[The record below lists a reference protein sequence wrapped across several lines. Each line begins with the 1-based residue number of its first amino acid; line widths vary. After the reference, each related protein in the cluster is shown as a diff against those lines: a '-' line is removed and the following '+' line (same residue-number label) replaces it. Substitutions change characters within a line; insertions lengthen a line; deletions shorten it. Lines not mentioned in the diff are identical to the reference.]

1 MLVQRVK
8 HAKVTVD
15 GNVTGAIK
23 QGYLVLLGI
32 APEDTTEIMAKNGGQ
47 AAAAADLLGRKR

>member
-1 MLVQRVK
+1 MKMLVQRVK

-15 GNVTGAIK
+15 GNVTGAIE

-32 APEDTTEIMAKNGGQ
+32 APED
-47 AAAAADLLGRKR
+47 RKSVV

>member
-1 MLVQRVK
+1 MKMLVQRVK

-15 GNVTGAIK
+15 GNVTGAIE

-32 APEDTTEIMAKNGGQ
+32 FNIVDFFVFRHRMMHP
-47 AAAAADLLGRKR
+47 